1 MAARSEP
8 QDGVFGE
15 QPLGRLEA
23 TEPESLVGMVDRQ
36 LELPPAAR
44 VHSVLRF
51 RRKPQPHLP
60 EELTAGEPEA
70 IASPYPHEMLDRGA
84 LELGRGAAHEIADAH
99 VPAPLF
105 ALDHHAGRR
114 LLTPVPNEPEPH
126 SHCIGMN
133 RSLLP
138 APRSHFYRAP
148 HVARVHVGDPDLD
161 AVPL

>member
-15 QPLGRLEA
+15 QPPGRLEA
-23 TEPESLVGMVDRQ
+23 TEPESLVGMVERQ
-36 LELPPAAR
+36 LELPPATH

-105 ALDHHAGRR
+105 ALDHHSRRR
-114 LLTPVPNEPEPH
+114 LLAPVSDEPEPH
-126 SHCIGMN
+126 PHVPCSP
-133 RSLLP
+133 LP
-138 APRSHFYRAP
+138 APCSIFNRAP
-148 HVARVHVGDPDLD
+148 HVARVHVGEPDLD
-161 AVPL
+161 AVTLG

>member
-23 TEPESLVGMVDRQ
+23 TEPESLVGMVERQ

-60 EELTAGEPEA
+60 EELTAGEPGDLPF
-70 IASPYPHEMLDRGA
+70 PYPHQTLDHRAPWLGA
-84 LELGRGAAHEIADAH
+84 GAARQS
-99 VPAPLF
+99 VGGPRPAPLVD
-105 ALDHHAGRR
+105 APLAG
-114 LLTPVPNEPEPH
+114 
-126 SHCIGMN
+126 
-133 RSLLP
+133 
-138 APRSHFYRAP
+138 
-148 HVARVHVGDPDLD
+148 
-161 AVPL
+161 

>member
-1 MAARSEP
+1 MAARGEP

-23 TEPESLVGMVDRQ
+23 TEPESLVGMVERQ

-70 IASPYPHEMLDRGA
+70 TTPPHPPAMVTRGA
-84 LELGRGAAHEIADAH
+84 LEGGAGAAQRSCDAPP
-99 VPAPLF
+99 PAPL
-105 ALDHHAGRR
+105 
-114 LLTPVPNEPEPH
+114 
-126 SHCIGMN
+126 
-133 RSLLP
+133 
-138 APRSHFYRAP
+138 
-148 HVARVHVGDPDLD
+148 
-161 AVPL
+161 